1 MQVFRLS
8 QPELIVL
15 AKVLLQVPVPPLGM
29 PPDPELAERPFQ
41 EVVLE
46 TLARLLEKGWVQVSE
61 NGTPTVPSD
70 LADLL
75 RTAGYLEAW
84 MVVFLHERVKNRGRE
99 VAFYWDGERV
109 VQHELDRSKREH
121 IFRPGPDDMG
131 YAWVKNLVAQ
141 YAAPAS
147 PQDGQHVL
155 TLPGDVWEMLL
166 KARLEGQAG
175 TDALDLSPPTCE
187 LAGDVMEAALFM
199 RLDCLCS
206 VYRGEQEEVV
216 FLLGPHRNWMLSPLP
231 CPQEARA
238 KKSCMQARAMT
249 RPALERTLYALWRS
263 LGVPLREKDASRVQ
277 EGGTE

>member
-29 PPDPELAERPFQ
+29 PP
-41 EVVLE
+41 
-46 TLARLLEKGWVQVSE
+46 ARLLEKGWVQVGE
-61 NGTPTVPSD
+61 DGTPTVPSD

-84 MVVFLHERVKNRGRE
+84 MMVFLHKRAKNRGQE

-109 VQHELDRSKREH
+109 VQHELDWSKREH
-121 IFRPGPDDMG
+121 ILRPVPDDMG

-141 YAAPAS
+141 YAAPTS

-166 KARLEGQAG
+166 NARLEGQAG
-175 TDALDLSPPTCE
+175 TDALNLSPPTRE
-187 LAGDVMEAALFM
+187 LANDIVKADLFM

-238 KKSCMQARAMT
+238 EKSCMLARAMT

-263 LGVPLREKDASRVQ
+263 LGVPLREKDASRAQ
-277 EGGTE
+277 EGGR